1 MSCNLSIE
9 EELNAEAQA
18 QEQQPA
24 NISPTQHPL
33 TQATPPSSHPDP
45 TYLLT
50 AAASVAATMQNQED
64 SEQTSLQI
72 ANHVTE
78 TTHVTTI
85 DGTADG
91 TAAASSDTNNAD
103 TQGSEWWSN

>member
-50 AAASVAATMQNQED
+50 AAADSSSSIRSSHDAISMQ
-64 SEQTSLQI
+64 
-72 ANHVTE
+72 
-78 TTHVTTI
+78 
-85 DGTADG
+85 
-91 TAAASSDTNNAD
+91 
-103 TQGSEWWSN
+103 

>member
-9 EELNAEAQA
+9 EELNADAQA

-33 TQATPPSSHPDP
+33 TQATPPSPSSHPDP

-50 AAASVAATMQNQED
+50 AAASVAATMQHQC
-64 SEQTSLQI
+64 SELRM
-72 ANHVTE
+72 
-78 TTHVTTI
+78 
-85 DGTADG
+85 
-91 TAAASSDTNNAD
+91 
-103 TQGSEWWSN
+103 